1 MNTQIDPKE
10 FSLVVKKLRNFF
22 DSKGFLEI
30 HTQSQL
36 SILTVCE
43 DQNTISTYNYGGQ
56 VWPLL
61 QTSQICLER
70 ELLNNPDVPGF
81 FCISTSYRNEPNPI
95 VGRHDKIFPVFEFEC
110 KGDINYLK
118 DIETELLQFL
128 GFTFNN
134 ENNYAVGNYVDICN
148 KYKVNEL
155 EHVHEEYLN
164 RDYGPVFFL
173 ENFPNYTSPYWN
185 IKQNNDSTTKKVN
198 IILHGIETIG
208 SAERSIN
215 RQDMKHQFYNIN
227 NGQYANSL
235 FSHFTKERVERE
247 IEEFL
252 SLDFFERCGG
262 AIGITRLIRAM
273 KLSNL
278 L

>member
-1 MNTQIDPKE
+1 MNTQINPKE
-10 FSLVVKKLRNFF
+10 FSSIVNKLRKFF
-22 DSKGFLEI
+22 ESKGFLEI

-43 DQNTISTYNYGGQ
+43 DQNTISTYNYAGQ

-70 ELLNNPDVPGF
+70 ELLNNPDIPGF

-95 VGRHDKIFPVFEFEC
+95 AGRHDKIFPVFEYEC
-110 KGDINYLK
+110 RGNIEYLK
-118 DIETELLQFL
+118 EIETELLKFL
-128 GFTFNN
+128 GFEYNPNGKFPI
-134 ENNYAVGNYVDICN
+134 GNYIDICK
-148 KYKVNEL
+148 KYQVNEL
-155 EHVHEEYLN
+155 EHVHEEYLH

-173 ENFPNYTSPYWN
+173 ENFPNFTSPYWN
-185 IKQNNDSTTKKVN
+185 IGQNNDNTTKKVN

-208 SAERSIN
+208 SAERSVN
-215 RQDMKHQFYNIN
+215 KEEMKHQFYNIN
-227 NGQYANSL
+227 NGQYANCL
-235 FSHFTKERVERE
+235 FSHFTKERVEKE

-252 SLDFFERCGG
+252 SLNFVERCGG
-262 AIGITRLIRAM
+262 AIGISRLVRAM